1 MKDSIGGIDNLLD
14 HIPVPRMV
22 RVGQNF
28 ARPRTP
34 DVEAELL
41 RGLDAKGSF
50 RSLVPGSRVAVA
62 AGSRGIANL
71 PEVTRI
77 IVRELK
83 KAGAAP
89 FIVPAMGSHGGATAE
104 GQKALLEH
112 LGISEGLTG
121 APIRSSMDVE
131 KVGISPR
138 FGMPVYIDKN
148 ALAADGIVVINRIKA
163 HPAYAGTFESGL
175 VKMVAIGLGKQKQAE
190 IVHNVG
196 AERMDEFV
204 ADIGLEALRHINLIA
219 AVGLVENAF
228 HETARIE
235 VLRAGEIESE
245 EPRLLAESKALAA
258 RFHIDEFEA
267 LIIDEIGKE
276 ISGAGFDTT
285 IVGRYSSPFLTGG
298 PRIRRV
304 AVLDITEKSNG
315 YGGGLGMVDFT
326 TRRAFDKFD
335 PGQTYPNT
343 LTSTFTGGVKI
354 PMVLKNDRQ
363 AIQACIRTCN
373 RMNYSEARIIRIK
386 NTLCMEEISVSEN
399 LLDAVRA
406 HPDMRIFGEP
416 GRVVFDGDGNLF

>member
-148 ALAADGIVVINRIKA
+148 ALAADGIVVINRKVWL
-163 HPAYAGTFESGL
+163 T
-175 VKMVAIGLGKQKQAE
+175 
-190 IVHNVG
+190 
-196 AERMDEFV
+196 
-204 ADIGLEALRHINLIA
+204 INLSI
-219 AVGLVENAF
+219 L
-228 HETARIE
+228 
-235 VLRAGEIESE
+235 
-245 EPRLLAESKALAA
+245 
-258 RFHIDEFEA
+258 
-267 LIIDEIGKE
+267 
-276 ISGAGFDTT
+276 TT
-285 IVGRYSSPFLTGG
+285 IQRS
-298 PRIRRV
+298 
-304 AVLDITEKSNG
+304 DINKP
-315 YGGGLGMVDFT
+315 V
-326 TRRAFDKFD
+326 
-335 PGQTYPNT
+335 
-343 LTSTFTGGVKI
+343 
-354 PMVLKNDRQ
+354 
-363 AIQACIRTCN
+363 
-373 RMNYSEARIIRIK
+373 
-386 NTLCMEEISVSEN
+386 
-399 LLDAVRA
+399 
-406 HPDMRIFGEP
+406 
-416 GRVVFDGDGNLF
+416 